1 MTFPLLGFLRFCA
14 ALCQF
19 CMKLRQHRGF
29 PHIVRSALCNA
40 ACIVH
45 RLARRLDDG
54 YTLEVNRLCTNGTPN
69 ACSIL
74 YAAVYRAARAMGYTK
89 VVTYILDTES
99 GVSLKAAGYVCE
111 GRAGGL
117 EWNGE
122 RKPKMANQYPYQMK
136 TRWVKKIEKEGMNGR

>member
-1 MTFPLLGFLRFCA
+1 MLTLTPINLKTANAFV
-14 ALCQF
+14 Q
-19 CMKLRQHRGF
+19 QYHRHHKPTRGHKF
-29 PHIVRSALCNA
+29 SIGVSDSGSLVGVAICGRPV
-40 ACIVH
+40 
-45 RLARRLDDG
+45 ARRLDDG
-54 YTLEVNRLCTNGTPN
+54 YTLEINRLCTDGTPN

-74 YAAVYRAARAMGYTK
+74 Y
-89 VVTYILDTES
+89 
-99 GVSLKAAGYVCE
+99 AAGYVCE